1 MDGLMSKVEE
11 YEYKGWTIRISHDED
26 AQNPRIECDNLGT
39 LLCWHSRRRNL
50 GDVYTD
56 RNGDMEKLHE
66 VTGEDFIWL
75 PVYAY
80 EHGGITLNT
89 TGFSCPWDSGQVGV
103 VYVHKND
110 AMREFS
116 DDGVFGP
123 DQIEKVK
130 NLMRSEIETYDQ
142 WLQGFV
148 YGYEVIKFESC
159 GGCGHK
165 DMAVV
170 DSCWGLYGL
179 DYCKQEAQSY
189 IDHLENKKVA

>member
-11 YEYKGWTIRISHDED
+11 YEYKGWTVRISHDED

-80 EHGGITLNT
+80 DHGGITLNT

-103 VYVHKND
+103 IFVRKD
-110 AMREFS
+110 MAMKEFG
-116 DDGVFGP
+116 DE
-123 DQIEKVK
+123 EKVK
-130 NLMRSEIETYDQ
+130 DCLKSEIETYDQ
-142 WLQGFV
+142 YLQGFV
-148 YGYEVIKFESC
+148 YGYEIVSRFQCGSC
-159 GGCGHK
+159 DNIDEEVK
-165 DMAVV
+165 
-170 DSCWGLYGL
+170 DSCWGFYGL